1 MIPDS
6 STLAAGTSHPVAEQT
21 TALPTAALPAM
32 TLGELADR
40 LGGRLVDTQT
50 ASVPLVGAK
59 PIHEA
64 GPGELTFLDGDKNLP
79 LWKSCRAAAV
89 LVNPRF
95 IPPEGCRAIPRLE
108 VDDPLMAFAEAV
120 LLFRRP
126 PPASFQGIHPQAIVA
141 QSARL
146 GENVTIHPGAVI
158 GERVE
163 LGENVVI
170 HPGAVVQDDCKLGRD
185 CVIHPRA
192 VLYPGV
198 ILGDRVVVHA
208 GAVLGGDGFGYR
220 FHQGRHLKVP
230 QLGGLVVGDD
240 VEIGCN
246 TTIDRGTFGDTKIG
260 AGTKIDN
267 LVQIGHN
274 TSIGRHNLI
283 CGLVGI
289 AGSCATGDHV
299 VLAGQVG
306 LRDHITIGS
315 RAVIGAQAGVSRD
328 IKPDASVVGSPAIPD
343 KEFKAIY
350 AASLRLP
357 RLPNQLR
364 EIFERLDRLEASSLP
379 SKIHADVNR
388 NGDADAGSQ
397 DNPPAESQPA

>member
-6 STLAAGTSHPVAEQT
+6 STLAAGSSQPADEQS
-21 TALPTAALPAM
+21 TAPATRPAV

-40 LGGRLVDTQT
+40 LKGRLADAQT
-50 ASVPLVGAK
+50 ASLLLLGAK

-64 GPGELTFLDGDKNLP
+64 GPGDLTFLDGDKNLP
-79 LWKSCRAAAV
+79 LWKTCQAAAV
-89 LVNPRF
+89 LVSPRF
-95 IPPEGCRAIPRLE
+95 TPPEGCRVLPRLE
-108 VDDPLMAFAEAV
+108 VDDPLMAFAQAV
-120 LLFRRP
+120 PLFRRP
-126 PPASFQGIHPQAIVA
+126 PPPSFQGIHPQAIVA
-141 QSARL
+141 ESARL
-146 GENVTIHPGAVI
+146 GRDVTIHPGVVI

-163 LGENVVI
+163 LGDHVVI
-170 HPGAVVQDDCKLGRD
+170 YPGAVIQEDCQLGND
-185 CVIHPRA
+185 CVVHPRA

-198 ILGDRVVVHA
+198 ILGQRVVIHA
-208 GAVLGGDGFGYR
+208 GSVLGGDGFGYR

-274 TSIGRHNLI
+274 TSIGQHNLV

-289 AGSCATGDHV
+289 AGSCVTGDHV

-306 LRDHITIGS
+306 LRDHITIGP

-328 IKPDASVVGSPAIPD
+328 VKPDAAVVGSPAIPD
-343 KEFKAIY
+343 KDFKAIY

-357 RLPNQLR
+357 RLSNQLR
-364 EIFERLDRLEASSLP
+364 ELAERLDRLEASSRA
-379 SKIHADVNR
+379 SAINADTNL
-388 NGDADAGSQ
+388 DAVSQ
-397 DNPPAESQPA
+397 DDPPAESA